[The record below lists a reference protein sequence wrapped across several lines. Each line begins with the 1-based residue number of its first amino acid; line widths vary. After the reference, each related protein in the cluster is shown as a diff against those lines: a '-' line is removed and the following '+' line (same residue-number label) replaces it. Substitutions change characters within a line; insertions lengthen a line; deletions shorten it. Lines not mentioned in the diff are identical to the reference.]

1 MIRRV
6 VPLLA
11 AGLFLFMPAS
21 ALAVSGGA
29 TRTWVSGVGDDANP
43 CSRTAPCKTF
53 AGAFFKTA
61 TGGEIDALDPGG
73 FGPMTITSA
82 VTLSGAGTQASILG
96 SGTNG
101 LNINVPAGQT
111 VVIDDL
117 HINGAGT
124 GLSGISVTGAGRLL
138 VENSEI
144 FGFTNHGIAFTPSAG
159 GSLQIVDSSIHD
171 NGKDGLLVSPP
182 SSGSDSV
189 TLENSSFDGNGCGVA
204 IGTTT
209 FGTTCTASSGAG
221 AVALDVSGVTIAQNA
236 GTGLLVSG
244 TGVRASIAGSTV
256 TSNAT
261 GLSAQ
266 NGGAIVAVGVNNNV
280 FGNGADGTPTSTSTS
295 TAATQALTGPQGP
308 TGATGPAGPT
318 GATGPAGPAGP
329 QGLAAPIELLT
340 CKTASRR
347 VGKHTRKVQTCAAE
361 LLSSPVKLPGAAKTA
376 SATLSRGGRTYAT
389 GRIAIRSRS
398 SLAELTPL
406 RTLTRGRYVLTVT
419 RGGRVLE
426 RQTVT
431 VG

>member
-1 MIRRV
+1 MIRRS

-53 AGAFFKTA
+53 AGAFSKTA

-73 FGPMTITSA
+73 FGTLTITNGI
-82 VTLSGAGTQASILG
+82 TLSGAGTQASILG
-96 SGTNG
+96 SGLNG
-101 LNINVPAGQT
+101 VVVNVPAGQT

-124 GLSGISVTGAGRLL
+124 GLDGISVTGGGRLL

-144 FGFTNHGIAFTPSAG
+144 FGFADHGIAFAPSAG
-159 GSLQIVDSSIHD
+159 GSLEIVGSSIHD
-171 NGKDGLLVSPP
+171 NGKDGLLVTPP

-189 TLENSSFDGNGCGVA
+189 ALESSSFEANGCGVA

-209 FGTTCTASSGAG
+209 FGATCTASTGAAG
-221 AVALDVSGVTIAQNA
+221 GPVALDASGVTIAQNA

-244 TGVRASIAGSTV
+244 TRVQASIAGTTV
-256 TSNAT
+256 TGNAT

-266 NGGAIVAVGVNNNV
+266 NGGAIVSVGVNNNV
-280 FGNGADGTPTSTSTS
+280 FGNGTDGTPTST
-295 TAATQALTGPQGP
+295 AGTQTLTGPQGAP
-308 TGATGPAGPT
+308 GPT

-329 QGLAAPIELLT
+329 QGPAGRIELLT
-340 CKTASRR
+340 CRTATKQ
-347 VGKHTRKVQTCAAE
+347 VGKHTRKVQTCAAQ
-361 LLSSPVKLPGAAKTA
+361 LVSSAVKLPGAAKTA
-376 SATLSRGGRTYAT
+376 SATLSRGGRTYAS
-389 GRIAIRSRS
+389 GRIALGTRTA
-398 SLAELTPL
+398 LAELTPVG
-406 RTLTRGRYVLTVT
+406 TLPRGRYILTVT

-426 RQTVT
+426 RQSVT